1 MLIGYPSQSS
11 IAPEL
16 GPYNTLMCRPG
27 KIASFP
33 LNQAIS
39 KKSLV
44 VAMDYYS
51 YAKTSGVEKQTI
63 FGVRDATA
71 NKYSLRFHHNL
82 DLDRLNMRSTPL
94 SANPPMSEY
103 TIWSNS
109 VYNQVVFSKG
119 NFNAISNN

>member
-1 MLIGYPSQSS
+1 MLIGYPSQPS

-33 LNQAIS
+33 LNRAIS

-51 YAKTSGVEKQTI
+51 YAKTNGAEKQTV
-63 FGVRDATA
+63 FGIRDATT
-71 NKYSLRFHHNL
+71 NTYSLRFHHNTNV
-82 DLDRLNMRSTPL
+82 DRVNIRTTPL

-103 TIWSNS
+103 LVLNETM
-109 VYNQVVFSKG
+109 YNLIPVTKG
-119 NFNAISNN
+119 KKY